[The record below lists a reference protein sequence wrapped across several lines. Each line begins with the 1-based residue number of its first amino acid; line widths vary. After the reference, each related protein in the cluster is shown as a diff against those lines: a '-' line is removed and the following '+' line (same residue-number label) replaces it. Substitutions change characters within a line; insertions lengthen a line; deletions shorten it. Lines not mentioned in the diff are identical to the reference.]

1 MAVGKRNAVDYDIHI
16 NIEYYS
22 NAQCAAAMG
31 QGTSNKCHYKR
42 AWDWLA
48 PDQPSTQYS
57 QQSGECQQ

>member
-1 MAVGKRNAVDYDIHI
+1 MAVGKRNAVDYDIHF

-42 AWDWLA
+42 A
-48 PDQPSTQYS
+48 
-57 QQSGECQQ
+57 